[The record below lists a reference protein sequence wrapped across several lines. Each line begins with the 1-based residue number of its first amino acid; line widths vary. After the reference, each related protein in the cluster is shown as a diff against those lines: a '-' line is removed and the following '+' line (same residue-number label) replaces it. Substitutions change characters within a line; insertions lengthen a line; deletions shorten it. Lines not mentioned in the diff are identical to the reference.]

1 VSFRRPQPPCARLC
15 PPFGGQNK
23 GLPQGSVLE
32 YYLWLFTRLSAVL
45 MLFVG
50 AAGIVYANLL
60 GRTMMD
66 APAQY
71 RWAFFPIYWHVQN
84 TDVPDVFP
92 FWSNAFWRVY
102 CTILVSIAAAHGF
115 NGLRVVMEDYIHR
128 PLLLLFAKGLILLS
142 LLFVLGTAIVIIFEL
157 F

>member
-1 VSFRRPQPPCARLC
+1 MSVRRPA
-15 PPFGGQNK
+15 
-23 GLPQGSVLE
+23 QGASLE

-50 AAGIVYANLL
+50 AAGIVYANLF
-60 GRTMMD
+60 GRTVMD

-84 TDVPDVFP
+84 TDVPDVYP
-92 FWSNAFWRVY
+92 LWSNAFWRVC
-102 CTILVSIAAAHGF
+102 CTIIVVTALLHGA
-115 NGLRVVMEDYIHR
+115 NGLRVVVEDYVHR
-128 PLLLLFAKGLILLS
+128 PIPLLFARGIIA
-142 LLFVLGTAIVIIFEL
+142 LLFVFVVGAAVVVIFEW

>member
-1 VSFRRPQPPCARLC
+1 MSIQRPTRS
-15 PPFGGQNK
+15 
-23 GLPQGSVLE
+23 GSPE

-50 AAGIVYANLL
+50 AGGILYANLF
-60 GRTMMD
+60 GRTLMD

-92 FWSNAFWRVY
+92 MWSNAFWRVY
-102 CTILVSIAAAHGF
+102 CAILVSIAILHGF
-115 NGLRVVMEDYIHR
+115 NGLRVVVEDYIHR
-128 PLLLLFAKGLILLS
+128 PLPLLFVRGAVMLLS
-142 LLFVLGTAIVIIFEL
+142 LFVFGAAVVIIFEW